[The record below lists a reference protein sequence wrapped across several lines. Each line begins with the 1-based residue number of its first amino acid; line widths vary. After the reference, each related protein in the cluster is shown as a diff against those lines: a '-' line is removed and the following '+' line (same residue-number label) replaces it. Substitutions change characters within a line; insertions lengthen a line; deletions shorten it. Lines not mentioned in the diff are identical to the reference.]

1 MVRFILQILQIMNML
16 EAVHF
21 SKLHIQRINLHCWYL
36 LTSRNEIR
44 RQTNNNN
51 DNNKMNQEVVQIICG
66 INGR

>member
-1 MVRFILQILQIMNML
+1 ML

-21 SKLHIQRINLHCWYL
+21 SKLHIQVMHVHVNLHCWYL
-36 LTSRNEIR
+36 LASRSDIR

-51 DNNKMNQEVVQIICG
+51 KIDQGVVQIICG